1 MTPLEK
7 NRKRLT
13 IDLIRH
19 GEPEGGDIV
28 RGRVNPVLTALGWQQ
43 MRQAAALKSDYSHSS
58 TTPGW
63 THIVSSPLSR
73 CSEFAKKVASSTN
86 LEPLIDDQWQEID
99 YGDWD
104 GMPAA
109 EWRKVAADQ
118 FRAFREDL
126 SALAPPNGETYLEF
140 RDRILGAWAGLAD
153 HEDGAHLLLVT
164 HGGVLRVILPSV
176 LGMPLNKSFP
186 LYIPFASI
194 SRISVDVV
202 DGKSHC
208 ALMFHN
214 GAEHAAD
221 WRDLS
226 DD

>member
-1 MTPLEK
+1 MTPLDK
-7 NRKRLT
+7 HKKRLT

-28 RGRVNPVLTALGWQQ
+28 RGRVNPVLTELGWQQ
-43 MRQAAALKSDYSHSS
+43 MRQAAALNPDYSLSS
-58 TTPGW
+58 TTPAW
-63 THIVSSPLSR
+63 THVVSSPLSR
-73 CSEFAKKVASSTN
+73 CSEFAQKVATAAN
-86 LEPLIDDQWQEID
+86 LNPEIDDQWQEID

-126 SALAPPNGETYLEF
+126 SALAPPNGETYLDF
-140 RDRILGAWAGLAD
+140 KDRVLQAWNELAGY
-153 HEDGAHLLLVT
+153 EDGSHLLLVT

-214 GAEHAAD
+214 AAEHAGD
-221 WRDLS
+221 WRELIS
-226 DD
+226 D